1 MKRFFLKYVNSKLF
15 IFLIFIVCILLLSH
29 LYSIKNPP
37 DKVDTTPTVYVYGV
51 PYYTNS
57 VPSDFDQ
64 QINLF
69 KRIGVTDN
77 TTPTSSLI
85 TSQDEPLGSEIYYS
99 TSYPELIFAKFSNDI
114 HIYSSEITKCILLYY
129 DKNLYISYRE
139 LSDLLNLEDN
149 LIIPFNAFSQTDTI
163 ISYKNAEYIPRT
175 SPETNTPAL
184 NNSNIYTSSNYPDY
198 LYVNMYETKLLL
210 INVDSVNIPD
220 EWWGWKIQK

>member
-1 MKRFFLKYVNSKLF
+1 M
-15 IFLIFIVCILLLSH
+15 
-29 LYSIKNPP
+29 
-37 DKVDTTPTVYVYGV
+37 
-51 PYYTNS
+51 
-57 VPSDFDQ
+57 
-64 QINLF
+64 
-69 KRIGVTDN
+69 
-77 TTPTSSLI
+77 
-85 TSQDEPLGSEIYYS
+85 
-99 TSYPELIFAKFSNDI
+99 
-114 HIYSSEITKCILLYY
+114 
-129 DKNLYISYRE
+129 
-139 LSDLLNLEDN
+139 NLEDN